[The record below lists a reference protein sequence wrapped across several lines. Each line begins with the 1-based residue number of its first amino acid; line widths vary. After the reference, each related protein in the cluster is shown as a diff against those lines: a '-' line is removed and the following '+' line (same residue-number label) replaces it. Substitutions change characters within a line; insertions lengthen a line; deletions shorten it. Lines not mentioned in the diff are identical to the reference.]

1 MSLNLPIIVE
11 TVWLELLRQGSRGL
25 AERSGADKTNDDIQR
40 SAEDDAAT
48 RTSVRRKQPRD

>member
-40 SAEDDAAT
+40 SAEDDATT